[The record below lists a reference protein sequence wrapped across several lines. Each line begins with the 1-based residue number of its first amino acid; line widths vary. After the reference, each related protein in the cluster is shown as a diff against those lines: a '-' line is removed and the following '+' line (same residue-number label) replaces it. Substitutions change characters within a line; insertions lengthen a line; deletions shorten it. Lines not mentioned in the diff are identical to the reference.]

1 MPIFKQPT
9 NLLLMTDIDRK
20 IVLVCFCGLTPDGMD
35 STGGNVRVARI
46 LAQEGG
52 DSETI
57 IKVTLL
63 G

>member
-1 MPIFKQPT
+1 
-9 NLLLMTDIDRK
+9 MTDIDRK